1 MTHRSWFAFV
11 SAVALTACSSE
22 PAAGDAST
30 PADAVADAGPT
41 PDSATVDVPQED
53 TSLAVDA
60 PTEDVSSVDAGAAT
74 EGEVLTAAFAPWDIG
89 LGGGFVYVAEG
100 NNIQRLPVAGGAP
113 AMVYTTGS
121 NSVATQSV
129 AADAARVAWTERNA
143 NSTVSG
149 AVRACPHAGCA
160 TPMGIPAMESTQRV
174 AIDGDAVAWTSASLS
189 RVFWSA
195 GAMGSGGSTSPAG
208 NLSHTGPTA
217 VAINGGDVFWTTG
230 GLPLAMRPGAVLRC
244 SLGSSTCAPTEL
256 SNAVGNPNAL
266 AVHGG
271 DVFVISPTGVFRMGR
286 DGSGLTRLAE
296 GYRGTGGYVDAVT
309 DGTTLY
315 WTDAESV
322 YRCAVAACAP
332 AVHATA
338 PAGQRVVG
346 LEIDAEYVY
355 FGTADIARRGGSVRR
370 ARR

>member
-1 MTHRSWFAFV
+1 MTQRSCFV
-11 SAVALTACSSE
+11 ILSALALAACSSE
-22 PAAGDAST
+22 PATGDAST
-30 PADAVADAGPT
+30 PADAASDAGAT
-41 PDSATVDVPQED
+41 PDTVTADVPQAD
-53 TSLAVDA
+53 TSA
-60 PTEDVSSVDAGAAT
+60 PPEDVSSVDAGAAT

-100 NNIQRLPVAGGAP
+100 NNIQRVPVAGGAP
-113 AMVYTTGS
+113 TLVYTTGS

-149 AVRACPHAGCA
+149 AVRACPHSGCA
-160 TPMGIPAMESTQRV
+160 TPTAIPAMESTQRV
-174 AIDGDAVAWTSASLS
+174 AIDGDVVAWTSASLS

-195 GAMGSGGSTSPAG
+195 GAMGSGGSPSPGG

-217 VAINGGDVFWTTG
+217 VAIDGGDVFWTTG

-244 SLGSSTCAPTEL
+244 SVGAGCSSPTEL
-256 SNAVGNPNAL
+256 SSAVGNPNAL
-266 AVHGG
+266 AVRGA
-271 DVFVISPTGVFRMGR
+271 DVFVISTTGVFRMGR
-286 DGSGLTRLAE
+286 DGSGLTRIAE

-322 YRCAVAACAP
+322 YRCAAAACAP